1 VTRTA
6 WQKFLAG
13 SAGRHSCAGRNPSPG
28 DPLDSRLR
36 GNDRRG
42 VSSRITDE
50 GLLPLCTRGFS
61 LLELLVVL
69 TILGIVGSLTV
80 FQLRPLFS
88 QVRFNAGVRKVV
100 SDLQLVRMKAVAQN
114 QRFRVTFRPDSH
126 DYIIEKR
133 RGRTWTRQVLH
144 TYGTIAAPEAAIPLP
159 KGMRI
164 TAVNSGGNVIFIPRG
179 HIDAGMTL
187 ILSSLSEEYT
197 RRIIFSLAGRV
208 RIE

>member
-1 VTRTA
+1 MT
-6 WQKFLAG
+6 K
-13 SAGRHSCAGRNPSPG
+13 
-28 DPLDSRLR
+28 
-36 GNDRRG
+36 
-42 VSSRITDE
+42 
-50 GLLPLCTRGFS
+50 GFS

-80 FQLRPLFS
+80 FQLGPLFS

-126 DYIIEKR
+126 DYIIEKA
-133 RGRTWTRQVLH
+133 RGRAWTRQVLH
-144 TYGTIAAPEAAIPLP
+144 TYGTAAAPEAAVPLP
-159 KGMRI
+159 KGIHI
-164 TAVNSGGNVIFIPRG
+164 TEVNSGGNVIFVPRG
-179 HIDAGMTL
+179 HIDAGMTP
-187 ILSSLSEEYT
+187 ILSSLSGEYT

>member
-1 VTRTA
+1 MSKHPLTPSTSSGQARPLSH
-6 WQKFLAG
+6 K
-13 SAGRHSCAGRNPSPG
+13 GRGDVLSGLTVSPVSLMSSPTPSPQSLA
-28 DPLDSRLR
+28 PK
-36 GNDRRG
+36 
-42 VSSRITDE
+42 
-50 GLLPLCTRGFS
+50 TRGFS

-133 RGRTWTRQVLH
+133 TGRTWTRQVLH
-144 TYGTIAAPEAAIPLP
+144 RYGTVAAPEAAISLP
-159 KGMRI
+159 KGIHI
-164 TAVNSGGNVIFIPRG
+164 TAVNSRGNVVFVPRG

-187 ILSSLSEEYT
+187 ILSSVSEEYT